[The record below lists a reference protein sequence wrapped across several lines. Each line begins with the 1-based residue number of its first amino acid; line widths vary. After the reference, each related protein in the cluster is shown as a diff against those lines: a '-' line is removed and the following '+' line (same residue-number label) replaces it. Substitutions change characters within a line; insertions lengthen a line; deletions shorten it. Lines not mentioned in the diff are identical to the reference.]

1 MFLAG
6 VCAKGHERYVRK
18 AMGSMLEMRWVLIA
32 SSKNLATSIFK
43 KFHNIDNDL
52 LRAQICVIRLWSEFE
67 FIYSYNFSWAP
78 SSINFA
84 FPFPLPKKIKQSSY
98 QRQFASRANMYDE
111 SWSEFRFVSV
121 RRFLDIKFAYKL
133 SFQVFKIILSFSPT
147 IRCFKANC
155 GWYLDAAVSALR
167 TLDRKIFRSKCKFFN
182 EQAES
187 TYFRQFAKKANILFY
202 SKLNLRR
209 NSGRPNERTHV
220 TVWCQIARTLDKNQ
234 NLLRFCFK
242 KKAFCGLYP
251 RSESTGYKICWRAC
265 RRYGGFLIEKKRFH
279 RRQSGK
285 RKSKRRTPTE
295 RGGNACGEN

>member
-6 VCAKGHERYVRK
+6 VCAKGHGRYVRK
-18 AMGSMLEMRWVLIA
+18 AMGSMLERRWVA
-32 SSKNLATSIFK
+32 SSKKFATPIFK
-43 KFHNIDNDL
+43 KFHNINNDL

-67 FIYSYNFSWAP
+67 FIFVQFSWAP

-84 FPFPLPKKIKQSSY
+84 FPFPLQKKIKQSSY
-98 QRQFASRANMYDE
+98 QRQCASRANLYDK

-167 TLDRKIFRSKCKFFN
+167 TLDRKIFWSKCNFPN

-187 TYFRQFAKKANILFY
+187 TYFRQFAKMDNFF
-202 SKLNLRR
+202 
-209 NSGRPNERTHV
+209 
-220 TVWCQIARTLDKNQ
+220 
-234 NLLRFCFK
+234 LL
-242 KKAFCGLYP
+242 
-251 RSESTGYKICWRAC
+251 
-265 RRYGGFLIEKKRFH
+265 
-279 RRQSGK
+279 
-285 RKSKRRTPTE
+285 
-295 RGGNACGEN
+295 